1 MHSFPRAANRVPQIE
16 WLKTIEIYSL
26 VVLALGVQNQGVSRA
41 KIPLKSIGENPLF
54 LCSF

>member
-26 VVLALGVQNQGVSRA
+26 VVLALGVQNQDVSRA
-41 KIPLKSIGENPLF
+41 KTPLKSIGENPLF